1 MTGPEAVTPTTSAVT
16 AAAQAVTP
24 ATPAGSQAS
33 PTSPASQTS
42 QASQGGARASAALSP
57 ADELLA
63 LLDGRR
69 LSPAQRRIAHYLLEN
84 LPEVAFLSSMELAE
98 RAGVSQPSVTR
109 FAAALGFS
117 GYPDLRAALRPI
129 ALRVPDTGINAERVA
144 GNELHS
150 ALESDQANLAALHRY
165 AADPAY
171 LARLGSDLAASEPL
185 SVVGLRMSG
194 PVASYFAY
202 GAARIHPDVRVIDT
216 PGSPA
221 HEALL
226 QASAAGGTWLVA
238 FVLPRYAAES
248 VLLLRSAQELGLKTA
263 VVTDVPLVPFAES
276 ADVLLPV
283 GVGSRSVFDSHAAP
297 MAFAALL
304 LQALADAAPE
314 RTQERLEAYEALA
327 EARGFYVSK

>member
-1 MTGPEAVTPTTSAVT
+1 MTASEPVTPTTSPV
-16 AAAQAVTP
+16 
-24 ATPAGSQAS
+24 AGSS
-33 PTSPASQTS
+33 PTLP
-42 QASQGGARASAALSP
+42 P

-84 LPEVAFLSSMELAE
+84 LTEVAFLSSMELAE
-98 RAGVSQPSVTR
+98 RVGVSQPSVTR
-109 FAAALGFS
+109 FAATLGFS
-117 GYPDLRAALRPI
+117 GYPELRAALRPI
-129 ALRVPDTGINAERVA
+129 ALRVPEAGLHGERLT
-144 GNELHS
+144 GNELHA
-150 ALESDQANLAALHRY
+150 ALESDQANLEALHKY
-165 AADPAY
+165 AADPDR
-171 LARLGSDLAASEPL
+171 LARLGGDLAASEPL
-185 SVVGLRMSG
+185 SVLGLRMSG

-202 GAARIHPDVRVIDT
+202 GAARIHPSVRVIDT

-248 VLLLRSAQELGLKTA
+248 VVVLRTARELGIRTA
-263 VVTDVPLVPFAES
+263 VVTDVPLVPFKHL

-327 EARGFYVSK
+327 DARGFYVSK

>member
-1 MTGPEAVTPTTSAVT
+1 MTAPDAVTPTTSADNAAPSAVTPTTSAVVSP
-16 AAAQAVTP
+16 AAQ
-24 ATPAGSQAS
+24 
-33 PTSPASQTS
+33 PASS
-42 QASQGGARASAALSP
+42 PSP

-98 RAGVSQPSVTR
+98 RVGVSQPSVTR

-117 GYPDLRAALRPI
+117 GYPELRAALRPI
-129 ALRVPDTGINAERVA
+129 ALRVPETGIHGERIA

-150 ALESDQANLAALHRY
+150 ALESDQANIEALHKY
-165 AADPAY
+165 AADPSR
-171 LARLGSDLAASEPL
+171 LARLGMDLAASEPL
-185 SVVGLRMSG
+185 SVIGLRMSA
-194 PVASYFAY
+194 PIASYFSY

-226 QASAAGGTWLVA
+226 QAKAAGGTWLVA
-238 FVLPRYAAES
+238 FVLPRYSAES
-248 VLLLRSAQELGLKTA
+248 VLILRSARELGLKTA
-263 VVTDVPLVPFAES
+263 VVTDVPLVPFAHL

-304 LQALADAAPE
+304 LQSLADAAPE

-327 EARGFYVSK
+327 ETRGFYVK

>member
-1 MTGPEAVTPTTSAVT
+1 MTAPDAVTPTTSP
-16 AAAQAVTP
+16 TP
-24 ATPAGSQAS
+24 KPA
-33 PTSPASQTS
+33 PA
-42 QASQGGARASAALSP
+42 LPP

-84 LPEVAFLSSMELAE
+84 LTEVAFLSSMELAE
-98 RAGVSQPSVTR
+98 RVGVSQPSVTR

-117 GYPDLRAALRPI
+117 GYPELRAALRPI
-129 ALRVPDTGINAERVA
+129 ALRVPEAGLRDRGA
-144 GNELHS
+144 GNELHA
-150 ALESDQANLAALHRY
+150 ALESDQANLEALHKY
-165 AADPAY
+165 AADPDR
-171 LARLGSDLAASEPL
+171 LAQLGGDLAASEPL
-185 SVVGLRMSG
+185 TVLGLRMSG

-216 PGSPA
+216 PGSQA

-226 QASAAGGTWLVA
+226 QATSAGGTWLVA

-248 VLLLRSAQELGLKTA
+248 VAVLRTARELGIRTA
-263 VVTDVPLVPFAES
+263 VVTDIPLVPFAQL

-327 EARGFYVSK
+327 DARGFYVTK

>member
-1 MTGPEAVTPTTSAVT
+1 MAAPEPVTPTTSAVT
-16 AAAQAVTP
+16 SIDQ
-24 ATPAGSQAS
+24 S
-33 PTSPASQTS
+33 
-42 QASQGGARASAALSP
+42 SAARTSSSLPP

-98 RAGVSQPSVTR
+98 RVGVSQPSVTR

-117 GYPDLRAALRPI
+117 GYPELRAALRPI
-129 ALRVPDTGINAERVA
+129 ALRVPEAGIHGERIA

-150 ALESDQANLAALHRY
+150 ALESDQANLEALHKY
-165 AADPAY
+165 AADPAR

-185 SVVGLRMSG
+185 SVIGLRMSA

-226 QASAAGGTWLVA
+226 QAVAAGGTWLVA
-238 FVLPRYAAES
+238 FVLPRYPTES
-248 VLLLRSAQELGLKTA
+248 VTVLRSARELGLKTA
-263 VVTDVPLVPFAES
+263 VVTDVPLVPFAHL

-327 EARGFYVSK
+327 ETRGFYVSK

>member
-1 MTGPEAVTPTTSAVT
+1 MTVPEAVTPTTSPVANSL
-16 AAAQAVTP
+16 AP
-24 ATPAGSQAS
+24 LP
-33 PTSPASQTS
+33 
-42 QASQGGARASAALSP
+42 P

-84 LPEVAFLSSMELAE
+84 LTEVAFLSSMELAE
-98 RAGVSQPSVTR
+98 RVGVSQPSVTR

-117 GYPDLRAALRPI
+117 GYPELRTALRPL
-129 ALRVPDTGINAERVA
+129 ALRAPEAGRPGE
-144 GNELHS
+144 GNELHA
-150 ALESDQANLAALHRY
+150 ALESDQANLEALHKY
-165 AADPAY
+165 AADPGR
-171 LARLGSDLAASEPL
+171 LTRLGAELAGSEPL
-185 SVVGLRMSG
+185 SVLGLRMSS

-202 GAARIHPDVRVIDT
+202 GAARIHPDVRSIDT

-226 QASAAGGTWLVA
+226 QASSAGGTWLVA

-248 VLLLRSAQELGLKTA
+248 VVALKTARELGLKTA
-263 VVTDVPLVPFAES
+263 VVTDVPLVPFAHL

>member
-1 MTGPEAVTPTTSAVT
+1 MAGPEAVTPTT
-16 AAAQAVTP
+16 P
-24 ATPAGSQAS
+24 
-33 PTSPASQTS
+33 PTSS
-42 QASQGGARASAALSP
+42 SAERTPSSLSP

-98 RAGVSQPSVTR
+98 RVGVSQPSVTR

-117 GYPDLRAALRPI
+117 GYPELRTALRPI
-129 ALRVPDTGINAERVA
+129 ALRVPEAGINAERVA
-144 GNELHS
+144 TNELHS
-150 ALESDQANLAALHRY
+150 ALESDQANLAALHKY
-165 AADPAY
+165 AADPAR

-185 SVVGLRMSG
+185 SVLGLRMSE

-202 GAARIHPDVRVIDT
+202 AAARIHPDIRMIDT

-221 HEALL
+221 QEALL
-226 QASAAGGTWLVA
+226 QAAAAGGTWLVA

-248 VLLLRSAQELGLKTA
+248 VVVLRCAKDVGLRTA
-263 VVTDVPLVPFAES
+263 VVTDVPLVPFAHL

>member
-1 MTGPEAVTPTTSAVT
+1 MTGPEAVTPATSAVT
-16 AAAQAVTP
+16 AATQAVTP
-24 ATPAGSQAS
+24 ATPA
-33 PTSPASQTS
+33 T
-42 QASQGGARASAALSP
+42 ASAGAWTSSSLSP

-98 RAGVSQPSVTR
+98 RVGVSQPSVTR

-117 GYPDLRAALRPI
+117 GYPELRAALRPI
-129 ALRVPDTGINAERVA
+129 ALRVPETGIHEERVA

-150 ALESDQANLAALHRY
+150 ALECDQANLAALHKY
-165 AADPAY
+165 AADPAR

-226 QASAAGGTWLVA
+226 QAAAAGGTWLVA

-248 VLLLRSAQELGLKTA
+248 VVLLRSAQELGLKTA

-327 EARGFYVSK
+327 DTRGFYVSK

>member
-1 MTGPEAVTPTTSAVT
+1 MTPRDAVTPTTPAVT
-16 AAAQAVTP
+16 SSSTRP
-24 ATPAGSQAS
+24 A
-33 PTSPASQTS
+33 
-42 QASQGGARASAALSP
+42 P
-57 ADELLA
+57 ADEVLA

-84 LPEVAFLSSMELAE
+84 LTEVAFLSSMELAE
-98 RAGVSQPSVTR
+98 RVGVSQPSVTR

-117 GYPDLRAALRPI
+117 GYPELRAALRPI
-129 ALRVPDTGINAERVA
+129 ALRVPEA
-144 GNELHS
+144 GRQGRPAAANELHA
-150 ALESDQANLAALHRY
+150 ALESDQANLEALHKY
-165 AADPAY
+165 AADPAR
-171 LARLGSDLAASEPL
+171 LTRLGGDLAASEPL
-185 SVVGLRMSG
+185 TVLGLRMSA

-202 GAARIHPDVRVIDT
+202 GAARIHPDVRLIDT

-226 QASAAGGTWLVA
+226 QAAAAGGTWLVA
-238 FVLPRYAAES
+238 FLLPRYAAES
-248 VLLLRSAQELGLKTA
+248 VAVLRTARELGVRTA
-263 VVTDVPLVPFAES
+263 VVTDVPLVPFAPW

-304 LQALADAAPE
+304 LQALADAEPE

-327 EARGFYVSK
+327 DSRGFYVSK

>member
-1 MTGPEAVTPTTSAVT
+1 MSPSARTSSSL
-16 AAAQAVTP
+16 P
-24 ATPAGSQAS
+24 
-33 PTSPASQTS
+33 
-42 QASQGGARASAALSP
+42 P

-98 RAGVSQPSVTR
+98 RVGVSQPSVTR

-117 GYPDLRAALRPI
+117 GYPELRAALRPI
-129 ALRVPDTGINAERVA
+129 ALRVPETGIHGERIA

-150 ALESDQANLAALHRY
+150 ALESDQANLEALHKY
-165 AADPAY
+165 AADPAR

-185 SVVGLRMSG
+185 SVIGLRMSA

-221 HEALL
+221 DEALL
-226 QASAAGGTWLVA
+226 QAVAAGGTWLVA
-238 FVLPRYAAES
+238 FVLPRYPAES
-248 VLLLRSAQELGLKTA
+248 VVVLRTARELGLKTA
-263 VVTDVPLVPFAES
+263 VVTDVPLVPFAHL

-314 RTQERLEAYEALA
+314 RTQERLEAYETLA
-327 EARGFYVSK
+327 ETRGFYVSK

>member
-1 MTGPEAVTPTTSAVT
+1 MAAPEPVTPTTSAEI
-16 AAAQAVTP
+16 AASSAVTP
-24 ATPAGSQAS
+24 AT
-33 PTSPASQTS
+33 SPAVSPSARTS
-42 QASQGGARASAALSP
+42 SSLPP

-98 RAGVSQPSVTR
+98 RVGVSQPSVTR

-117 GYPDLRAALRPI
+117 GYPELRAALRPI
-129 ALRVPDTGINAERVA
+129 ALRVPETGIHGERIA

-150 ALESDQANLAALHRY
+150 ALESDQANLEALHKY
-165 AADPAY
+165 AADPAR

-185 SVVGLRMSG
+185 SVIGLRMSA

-221 HEALL
+221 DEALL
-226 QASAAGGTWLVA
+226 QAVAAGGTWLVA
-238 FVLPRYAAES
+238 FVLPRYPAES
-248 VLLLRSAQELGLKTA
+248 VVVLRTARELGLKTA
-263 VVTDVPLVPFAES
+263 VVTDVPLVPFAHL

-314 RTQERLEAYEALA
+314 RTQERLEAYETLA
-327 EARGFYVSK
+327 ETRGFYVSK

>member
-1 MTGPEAVTPTTSAVT
+1 MTVPEAVTPTTSPVANSL
-16 AAAQAVTP
+16 AP
-24 ATPAGSQAS
+24 LP
-33 PTSPASQTS
+33 
-42 QASQGGARASAALSP
+42 P

-84 LPEVAFLSSMELAE
+84 LTEVAFLSSMELAE
-98 RAGVSQPSVTR
+98 RVGVSQPSVTR

-117 GYPDLRAALRPI
+117 GYPELRTALRPL
-129 ALRVPDTGINAERVA
+129 ALRAPEAGRPSE
-144 GNELHS
+144 GNELHA
-150 ALESDQANLAALHRY
+150 ALESDQSNLEALHKY
-165 AADPAY
+165 AADPSR
-171 LARLGSDLAASEPL
+171 LTRLGAELAGSEPL
-185 SVVGLRMSG
+185 SVLGLRMSA

-202 GAARIHPDVRVIDT
+202 GAARIHPDVRSIDT

-226 QASAAGGTWLVA
+226 QASSAGGTWLVA

-248 VLLLRSAQELGLKTA
+248 VVALRTARELGLKTA
-263 VVTDVPLVPFAES
+263 VVTDVPLVPFAHL

-304 LQALADAAPE
+304 LQSLADAAPE

>member
-1 MTGPEAVTPTTSAVT
+1 MTAPEAVTPTTSP
-16 AAAQAVTP
+16 P
-24 ATPAGSQAS
+24 APL
-33 PTSPASQTS
+33 P
-42 QASQGGARASAALSP
+42 P

-84 LPEVAFLSSMELAE
+84 LPEVAFLSSMELAN

-117 GYPDLRAALRPI
+117 GYPELRTALRPI
-129 ALRVPDTGINAERVA
+129 ALRTPEAALHPEHIA
-144 GNELHS
+144 GNELHA
-150 ALESDQANLAALHRY
+150 ALTSDQSNIEALHKYAARPSRLTQLGDNLAT
-165 AADPAY
+165 
-171 LARLGSDLAASEPL
+171 SEPL
-185 SVVGLRMSG
+185 TVLGLRMSA

-202 GAARIHPDVRVIDT
+202 GAARIHPSVRVIDT

-226 QASAAGGTWLVA
+226 QAAAAGGTWLLA
-238 FVLPRYAAES
+238 FMLPRYAAES
-248 VLLLRSAQELGLKTA
+248 VAALKTARDLGLKTA
-263 VVTDVPLVPFAES
+263 VVTDVPLVPFADC
-276 ADVLLPV
+276 ADILLPV
-283 GVGSRSVFDSHAAP
+283 AVGSRSVFDSHAAP

-314 RTQERLEAYEALA
+314 RTQQRLEAYEALA
-327 EARGFYVSK
+327 EAQGFYVSR

>member
-1 MTGPEAVTPTTSAVT
+1 MTASEPVTPTTPAEI
-16 AAAQAVTP
+16 AAPSAVTP
-24 ATPAGSQAS
+24 AT
-33 PTSPASQTS
+33 SPAS
-42 QASQGGARASAALSP
+42 ADAPASAAGPSSLSP

-98 RAGVSQPSVTR
+98 RVGVSQPSVTR

-117 GYPDLRAALRPI
+117 GYPELRAALRPI
-129 ALRVPDTGINAERVA
+129 ALRVPETGIHGERIA

-150 ALESDQANLAALHRY
+150 ALESDQANLEALHKY
-165 AADPAY
+165 AADPAR

-185 SVVGLRMSG
+185 SVLGLRMSA

-226 QASAAGGTWLVA
+226 QAVAAGGTWLVA
-238 FVLPRYAAES
+238 FVLPRYPAES
-248 VLLLRSAQELGLKTA
+248 VVVLRSARELGLKTA
-263 VVTDVPLVPFAES
+263 VITDVPLVPFAHL

-327 EARGFYVSK
+327 ETRGFYVSK

>member
-1 MTGPEAVTPTTSAVT
+1 MLAARQGGGKAVAGPEAVTPTTSAT
-16 AAAQAVTP
+16 RRPPPSLPP
-24 ATPAGSQAS
+24 AE
-33 PTSPASQTS
+33 
-42 QASQGGARASAALSP
+42 
-57 ADELLA
+57 ELLA

-98 RAGVSQPSVTR
+98 RVGVSQPSVTR

-117 GYPDLRAALRPI
+117 GYPELRTALRPI
-129 ALRVPDTGINAERVA
+129 ALRVPEAGIHGERVA

-150 ALESDQANLAALHRY
+150 ALESDQANLEALHKY
-165 AADPAY
+165 AADPGR
-171 LARLGSDLAASEPL
+171 LARLGIDLAGSEPL
-185 SVVGLRMSG
+185 SVIGLRMSA
-194 PVASYFAY
+194 PVASYFGY

-216 PGSPA
+216 PGSTA

-226 QASAAGGTWLVA
+226 QAAGAGGTWLVA
-238 FVLPRYAAES
+238 FVLPRYSAETVV
-248 VLLLRSAQELGLKTA
+248 VLQCARELGLRTA
-263 VVTDVPLVPFAES
+263 VVTDVPLVPFAHL

-327 EARGFYVSK
+327 EARGFYVDK

>member
-1 MTGPEAVTPTTSAVT
+1 VT
-16 AAAQAVTP
+16 AHDAVTP
-24 ATPAGSQAS
+24 ATS
-33 PTSPASQTS
+33 PTAGPASGPSPAE
-42 QASQGGARASAALSP
+42 
-57 ADELLA
+57 ELLA

-84 LPEVAFLSSMELAE
+84 LTEVAFLSSMELAE
-98 RAGVSQPSVTR
+98 RVGVSQPSVTR

-117 GYPDLRAALRPI
+117 GYPELRAALRPI
-129 ALRVPDTGINAERVA
+129 ALRAPESGIHGQRVA
-144 GNELHS
+144 GNELQA
-150 ALESDQANLAALHRY
+150 ALESDQANIEALHKY
-165 AADPAY
+165 AADPSR

-185 SVVGLRMSG
+185 SVLGLRMSG
-194 PVASYFAY
+194 PVAAYFAY

-216 PGSPA
+216 PGSTA

-226 QASAAGGTWLVA
+226 QTAAAGGTWLVA

-248 VLLLRSAQELGLKTA
+248 VTVLRTAGELGLKTA
-263 VVTDVPLVPFAES
+263 VVTDVPLVPFAHL

-327 EARGFYVSK
+327 EARGFYVDK

>member
-1 MTGPEAVTPTTSAVT
+1 MTGPEAVTPTTSA
-16 AAAQAVTP
+16 
-24 ATPAGSQAS
+24 
-33 PTSPASQTS
+33 TSSAE
-42 QASQGGARASAALSP
+42 ARPSSAAPPAVPP

-98 RAGVSQPSVTR
+98 RVGVSQPSVTR

-117 GYPDLRAALRPI
+117 GYPELRAALRPI
-129 ALRVPDTGINAERVA
+129 ALRVPEAGIHGERIA

-150 ALESDQANLAALHRY
+150 ALESDQANLEALHKY
-165 AADPAY
+165 AADPAR

-185 SVVGLRMSG
+185 SVLGLRMSA

-226 QASAAGGTWLVA
+226 QAAAAGGTWLVA
-238 FVLPRYAAES
+238 FVLPRYPTES
-248 VLLLRSAQELGLKTA
+248 VVLLQSARELGLKTA
-263 VVTDVPLVPFAES
+263 VVTDVPLVPFAHL
-276 ADVLLPV
+276 ADVPLPV

-327 EARGFYVSK
+327 ETRGFYVSK

>member
-1 MTGPEAVTPTTSAVT
+1 MTAPDAVTPTTSADN
-16 AAAQAVTP
+16 AAPSAVTP
-24 ATPAGSQAS
+24 TTSGVAT
-33 PTSPASQTS
+33 
-42 QASQGGARASAALSP
+42 SAARSTSSPSP

-98 RAGVSQPSVTR
+98 RVGVSQPSVTR

-117 GYPDLRAALRPI
+117 GYPELRAALRPI
-129 ALRVPDTGINAERVA
+129 ALRVPETGIHGERIA

-150 ALESDQANLAALHRY
+150 ALESDQANLEALHKY
-165 AADPAY
+165 AADPSR
-171 LARLGSDLAASEPL
+171 LARLGTDLAASEPL
-185 SVVGLRMSG
+185 SVIGLRMSA

-221 HEALL
+221 QEALL
-226 QASAAGGTWLVA
+226 RAKAAGGTWLVA
-238 FVLPRYAAES
+238 FVLPRYSAES
-248 VLLLRSAQELGLKTA
+248 VVVLRSARELGLKTA
-263 VVTDVPLVPFAES
+263 VVTDVPLVPFAHL
-276 ADVLLPV
+276 ADALLPV

-304 LQALADAAPE
+304 LQSLADAAPE

-327 EARGFYVSK
+327 ETRGFYVK

>member
-1 MTGPEAVTPTTSAVT
+1 MP
-16 AAAQAVTP
+16 AAR
-24 ATPAGSQAS
+24 
-33 PTSPASQTS
+33 PASS
-42 QASQGGARASAALSP
+42 LSP

-98 RAGVSQPSVTR
+98 RVGVSQPSVTR

-117 GYPDLRAALRPI
+117 GYPELRAALRPI
-129 ALRVPDTGINAERVA
+129 ALRVPETGIHSERIA

-150 ALESDQANLAALHRY
+150 ALESDQANLEALHKY
-165 AADPAY
+165 AADPSR
-171 LARLGSDLAASEPL
+171 LARLGTDLAASEPL
-185 SVVGLRMSG
+185 SVIGLRMSA

-226 QASAAGGTWLVA
+226 RAKAAGGTWLVA
-238 FVLPRYAAES
+238 FVLPRYSAES
-248 VLLLRSAQELGLKTA
+248 VVILRSARELGLKTA
-263 VVTDVPLVPFAES
+263 VVTDVPLVPFAHL
-276 ADVLLPV
+276 ADTLLPV

-304 LQALADAAPE
+304 LQSLADAAPE

-327 EARGFYVSK
+327 EARGFYVDK

>member
-1 MTGPEAVTPTTSAVT
+1 MTPGEAVTPTT
-16 AAAQAVTP
+16 P
-24 ATPAGSQAS
+24 ATAPSSAS
-33 PTSPASQTS
+33 LP
-42 QASQGGARASAALSP
+42 P

-84 LPEVAFLSSMELAE
+84 LTEVAFLSSMELAE
-98 RAGVSQPSVTR
+98 RVGVSQPSVTR

-117 GYPDLRAALRPI
+117 GYPELRAALRPI
-129 ALRVPDTGINAERVA
+129 ALRVPEAGRHGQQAA
-144 GNELHS
+144 GNELHA
-150 ALESDQANLAALHRY
+150 ALESDQANLSALHKY
-165 AADPAY
+165 AADPTR
-171 LARLGSDLAASEPL
+171 LTRLGGELAASEPL
-185 SVVGLRMSG
+185 TVLGLRMSG

-202 GAARIHPDVRVIDT
+202 GAARIHPDVRLIDV
-216 PGSPA
+216 PGSSA

-226 QASAAGGTWLVA
+226 QASGAGGTWLVA
-238 FVLPRYAAES
+238 FLLPRYAAES
-248 VLLLRSAQELGLKTA
+248 VAVLRTARELGVKTA
-263 VVTDVPLVPFAES
+263 VVTDVPLVPFAPW

-304 LQALADAAPE
+304 LQALADAEPE

-327 EARGFYVSK
+327 EARGFYVGK